1 MPEDSSELDVSA
13 SGVVW
18 SGVRGLPAVVPVAPA
33 VGVWFNLVM
42 RGPSLCRAEFCVGV
56 PGVRGLSVF
65 SAAFSVCG
73 GSVVQR
79 AGRVCWA
86 ACADGGLV
94 LLACLALVRL
104 ALICSNLDLFRGGGW
119 AVGVLAGHVY
129 VGVWSSGKG
138 YGLVWICVSPWTS
151 P

>member
-18 SGVRGLPAVVPVAPA
+18 SCGRGLPAVVPAAPA

-65 SAAFSVCG
+65 SAAFSVCVG
-73 GSVVQR
+73 FVVQR
-79 AGRVCWA
+79 AGSVCCA
-86 ACADGGLV
+86 VCADGGF
-94 LLACLALVRL
+94 VRL
-104 ALICSNLDLFRGGGW
+104 VCLVFVRLSLICSSLDLFRGGVG
-119 AVGVLAGHVY
+119 AVGVLSGHV
-129 VGVWSSGKG
+129 
-138 YGLVWICVSPWTS
+138 
-151 P
+151 